1 MYIHTPTLLLG
12 TLRMCPEG
20 PSFSLPFYPTSSRYT
35 PPALEGDGWRR
46 RRRRRRARNSG
57 WLVGWYGRFVRR
69 TGERRERS
77 HSQSSPLIFFLF
89 LLRQRRQTRKG
100 KKSFRQSRA
109 RARPQATTHK
119 KVRRQ
124 RRFSLGRFFFAS
136 RGATKLSLLFG
147 EGGYFFL
154 QFASFFTGLVYKV
167 LLCHTKKGALQYVDL
182 DIMHRYH
189 QLSFEKEV
197 ISSNFNSPLNFPE
210 SQFVIHAFL
219 SKKASFSFFLFLDRR
234 FTDSLNAR
242 RQSEKRGER
251 KEGGRDRAKR
261 LLLLFLFPSLG
272 RLNCSTMKVG

>member
-1 MYIHTPTLLLG
+1 
-12 TLRMCPEG
+12 MCPEG

-46 RRRRRRARNSG
+46 RRSRRRARNSG

-124 RRFSLGRFFFAS
+124 RRFSFGFLFFCIEGCNKTVSAFR
-136 RGATKLSLLFG
+136 RGGVFFPPICLLF
-147 EGGYFFL
+147 YRSCL
-154 QFASFFTGLVYKV
+154 Q
-167 LLCHTKKGALQYVDL
+167 
-182 DIMHRYH
+182 
-189 QLSFEKEV
+189 
-197 ISSNFNSPLNFPE
+197 SPLVSYE
-210 SQFVIHAFL
+210 KRCITV
-219 SKKASFSFFLFLDRR
+219 RR
-234 FTDSLNAR
+234 FGYHAPIPPVI
-242 RQSEKRGER
+242 
-251 KEGGRDRAKR
+251 
-261 LLLLFLFPSLG
+261 F
-272 RLNCSTMKVG
+272 